1 MYHERR
7 SLTSR
12 GHVLNWYCMV
22 FPPSFCLWAPG
33 LVAGAEGNTVNDERY
48 DLKTVSAALPQNF
61 SAVRFRRAY
70 NRNGVLRVMPVL
82 ILELEDEDLAALKEL
97 ARETEA

>member
-1 MYHERR
+1 LHGV
-7 SLTSR
+7 SSFL
-12 GHVLNWYCMV
+12 
-22 FPPSFCLWAPG
+22 PSACGRLG
-33 LVAGAEGNTVNDERY
+33 LLPGAEGNTVNDERY

-61 SAVRFRRAY
+61 SCSLVFRRAY